1 MRKKHA
7 YLVLAHQDF
16 RMLDRLMS
24 LLDDERND
32 IYIHVDRKVSVIP
45 QIKVQYSKLF
55 FLNNRIDAR
64 WGDYSLV
71 EAELA
76 LFETSYK
83 SGDYSYYHLVSGVD
97 LPIKSQDYIHSFCE
111 KNNGKEFIGFANNV
125 SVDEL
130 KWRTQHYFIFPRNF
144 KSKNFVIRAIRATF
158 VKLQDI
164 LSYKRSV
171 EQIKKGAQWC
181 TISCDF
187 VDYILQNKRKIYELF
202 HHTYCPDEMF
212 IQTLCWNSDFRSR
225 VFDMSDEFS
234 GCRRFIKWDNGELQP
249 LQARDMSEMH
259 ASDAWFAR
267 KFSSLDKSL
276 MEAYDREFLK

>member
-1 MRKKHA
+1 MYKKHA

-16 RMLDRLMS
+16 TLLDKLIS
-24 LLDDERND
+24 SIDDERND
-32 IYIHVDRKVSVIP
+32 IYIHIDKKNNVMP
-45 QIKVQYSKLF
+45 QAHTCYS
-55 FLNNRIDAR
+55 NVRYVTNRIDAR

-111 KNNGKEFIGFANNV
+111 NNNGKEFIGFANNV
-125 SVDEL
+125 SADEL
-130 KWRTQHYFIFPRNF
+130 KWRTQHYFIFSRNF
-144 KSKNFVIRAIRATF
+144 KSKNLFIRVLRAMF

-164 LSYKRSV
+164 FRYKRFSG
-171 EQIKKGAQWC
+171 QIKKGSQWC

-187 VDYILQNKRKIYELF
+187 VDYILQNKKKIYELF
-202 HHTYCPDEMF
+202 HNTYCPDEMF
-212 IQTLCWNSDFRSR
+212 IQTLCWNSDFRNK
-225 VFDMSDEFS
+225 VFDLADEFS
-234 GCRRFIKWDNGELQP
+234 GCRRFIKWDSGELKP
-249 LQARDMSEMH
+249 LQVSDIFEMR

-267 KFSSLDKSL
+267 KFSSSDKML
-276 MEAYDREFLK
+276 MEAYDREFM

>member
-16 RMLDRLMS
+16 RMLDRLVS

-125 SVDEL
+125 SVAEL
-130 KWRTQHYFIFPRNF
+130 KWRTQHYFIFSRNF
-144 KSKNFVIRAIRATF
+144 KSKNHFIRVIRATF

-164 LSYKRSV
+164 LNYKRSLD
-171 EQIKKGAQWC
+171 QIKKGAQWC
-181 TISCDF
+181 TITCDF
-187 VDYILQNKRKIYELF
+187 VGYILQNKKKIYELF
-202 HHTYCPDEMF
+202 HHTYCPDELF

-225 VFDMSDEFS
+225 VFDLSEEFS
-234 GCRRFIKWDNGELQP
+234 GCRRFIKWDNGELKP
-249 LQARDMSEMH
+249 LQARDISEMH

-276 MEAYDREFLK
+276 MDAYDREFIN